1 MVNLEKNSKLLLLLC
16 LHRSG
21 SSATAGV
28 MNLLGI
34 HMGEKLLPATRNNPK
49 GHYENAQ
56 FVNLNQE
63 ILRSIQS
70 TWNRPPSREKVVKA
84 NIPAAKIRTFIRENM
99 KPVWGLK
106 DPRTLLT
113 FEFWKPYFEEVSD
126 ITYVFVH
133 RPFDASV
140 RSLAQ
145 RDKNSII
152 NATQILTPYLK
163 NLYHYR
169 HTYGL
174 PDEKIIDIN
183 FLDLLKNPEPLVRK
197 LNNEIGN
204 PLNHKL
210 DEVCAF
216 LDNRLKHF

>member
-1 MVNLEKNSKLLLLLC
+1 MEERSKLFLVLC

-28 MNLLGI
+28 MHHLGI
-34 HMGEKLLPATRNNPK
+34 HMGDKLMPATVNNPK
-49 GHYENAQ
+49 GHYENID

-63 ILRSIQS
+63 ILRGMNSA
-70 TWNRPPSREKVVKA
+70 WNRPPSKDKMA
-84 NIPAAKIRTFIRENM
+84 NATIPAIKIRTFLSNHM

-113 FEFWKPYFEEVSD
+113 FEFWKPYFEEVAD
-126 ITYVFVH
+126 TTYVFVH

-140 RSLAQ
+140 QSLAH
-145 RDKNSII
+145 RDKNGIG

-169 HTYGL
+169 HTSGL
-174 PDEKIIDIN
+174 PAENIIDVYYE
-183 FLDLLKNPEPLVRK
+183 DLLKNPEPFVRK
-197 LNNEIGN
+197 LNEKIGN
-204 PLNHKL
+204 PANHKL
-210 DEVCAF
+210 DEVKAF
-216 LDNRLKHF
+216 LDKRLQNF

>member
-1 MVNLEKNSKLLLLLC
+1 MKEEKSKLFLVLC

-28 MNLLGI
+28 MHQLGI
-34 HMGEKLLPATRNNPK
+34 HMGEKLLPATPNNQK
-49 GHYENAQ
+49 GHFENSE

-70 TWNRPPSREKVVKA
+70 TWNRPPSREKIL
-84 NIPAAKIRTFIRENM
+84 NAKIPVAKVQSFLQKNR
-99 KPVWGLK
+99 KPIWGLK

-113 FEFWKPYFEEVSD
+113 FEFWKPYFEEVAD

-140 RSLAQ
+140 RSLAS
-145 RDKNSII
+145 RDRNGIG
-152 NATQILTPYLK
+152 NAIQILTPYLK

-169 HTYGL
+169 HAFGL
-174 PDEKIIDIN
+174 PAEKIIDVYY
-183 FLDLLKNPEPLVRK
+183 LDLLNNPEPFVKK
-197 LNNEIGN
+197 LNEKVGN
-204 PLNHKL
+204 PPDYKLN
-210 DEVCAF
+210 EVLSF
-216 LDNRLKHF
+216 LDIRLKKF